1 MYLAFLV
8 NMGEDTVKERG
19 VERSAVKASNLVR
32 TYESVLT
39 RNVVKGSRVLF
50 YGPDDVDTLGWKNI
64 LTCYSAPAALNPGW
78 SWLRTPGTMPE
89 AEQKPA

>member
-8 NMGEDTVKERG
+8 KMGEDTVKERG

-39 RNVVKGSRVLF
+39 RDVVKGSRVLF
-50 YGPDDVDTLGWKNI
+50 HGPDDVDTLGWESEK
-64 LTCYSAPAALNPGW
+64 
-78 SWLRTPGTMPE
+78 WLG
-89 AEQKPA
+89 QW